1 MIFKLGLVTR
11 ANAEELVQLVAATTR
26 YATEMRFFFSC
37 CTRTPHGAAS
47 DTHTHR
53 RTQNT
58 RTHRYVANDTSE
70 AQKEPKQHFH
80 MCPRSRSA
88 DALARGRQRA
98 EAAVAASPGNM
109 LLATC

>member
-47 DTHTHR
+47 DTHTQTYTEHTH
-53 RTQNT
+53 TQICC
-58 RTHRYVANDTSE
+58 E
-70 AQKEPKQHFH
+70 
-80 MCPRSRSA
+80 
-88 DALARGRQRA
+88 
-98 EAAVAASPGNM
+98 
-109 LLATC
+109 